1 MKENMQEKIIDF
13 LINNGAGQ
21 VGFCRLDNDD
31 FGTNDFNLKYAIS
44 YTIPLSDAVVEQI
57 NDKPTHTYFHH
68 YRSVN
73 TLIDNNSLKT
83 GLILQKAGYKYVPV
97 PASQSVNGLKGIFS
111 HKYAAVKAGLGYIGK
126 SGLFISNINGPRV
139 RLGTILT
146 DCAEFDFNTNILEC
160 QCGSCTLCVKACPA
174 MAITGETWNPGEP
187 REKIIDALACSQ
199 HMKKAYQNIGRGV
212 VCGIC
217 MRVCPKGFSK
227 STE

>member
-146 DCAEFDFNTNILEC
+146 DCAEFD
-160 QCGSCTLCVKACPA
+160 
-174 MAITGETWNPGEP
+174 ITGETWNPGEP

>member
-1 MKENMQEKIIDF
+1 MKENIQEKIIDF

-111 HKYAAVKAGLGYIGK
+111 HK
-126 SGLFISNINGPRV
+126 
-139 RLGTILT
+139 
-146 DCAEFDFNTNILEC
+146 
-160 QCGSCTLCVKACPA
+160 
-174 MAITGETWNPGEP
+174 
-187 REKIIDALACSQ
+187 
-199 HMKKAYQNIGRGV
+199 
-212 VCGIC
+212 
-217 MRVCPKGFSK
+217 
-227 STE
+227 